1 MIKSIQTVLFMIAV
15 TFVFISALSFV
26 NETSRERIEKNL
38 KVQYLQ
44 SVLYAGG
51 LLPQGVDEQ
60 ALSNTSTTSDLPW
73 DTSEM
78 LSAFQ
83 SRIRE
88 INLSVKDNRFNGTA
102 AENIPGGQDSVK
114 IYIFLDD
121 SNNVAGY
128 GFPMYGKGLW
138 GSIEAFGVVGP
149 NLKTMTGIDFTEQVE
164 TPGLGARIT
173 EHEFKYFFR
182 NLDLS
187 GFLKQ
192 NDEKPVI
199 MVNSKAQNNLENQ
212 TNSIQSITGATQTCN
227 GVMNMMLSNLRF
239 YLEFIHGN
247 EKEILSLI

>member
-1 MIKSIQTVLFMIAV
+1 MMKAIKTVLFMIAI

-26 NETSRERIEKNL
+26 NESSRERIEKNMKL
-38 KVQYLQ
+38 QFLQ

-60 ALSNTSTTSDLPW
+60 ALSNTSTTSDLQW
-73 DTSEM
+73 DISEM
-78 LSAFQ
+78 LSVFQ
-83 SRIRE
+83 SQIHE
-88 INLSVKDNRFNGTA
+88 IMLPVKDKSFTGIANV
-102 AENIPGGQDSVK
+102 IPGGQDSVK
-114 IYIFLDD
+114 IYVFLND
-121 SNNVAGY
+121 SNDVDGY
-128 GFPMYGKGLW
+128 GFSMYGKGLW
-138 GSIEAFGVVGP
+138 GSIQAFGVVES
-149 NLKTMTGIDFTEQVE
+149 NLTTMTGIDFTEQVE

-212 TNSIQSITGATQTCN
+212 TNSIQSITGATQTSN
-227 GVMNMMLSNLRF
+227 GVMNMMLNNLAF
-239 YLEFIHGN
+239 YLEFIRDN